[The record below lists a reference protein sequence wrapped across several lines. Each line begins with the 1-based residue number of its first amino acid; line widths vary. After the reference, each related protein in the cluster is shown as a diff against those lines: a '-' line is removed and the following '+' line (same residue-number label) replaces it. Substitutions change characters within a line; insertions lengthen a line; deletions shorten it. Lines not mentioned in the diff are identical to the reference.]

1 MIIWLPVQ
9 FAYME
14 QMFGHRKYVLVPLAV
29 KFCLNN
35 KLAHWRPGFCS
46 LVSCWVR
53 ECESGQL
60 LPAQPLSP
68 NAASFHPPR
77 TLFPLAAPLP
87 LFTDHT
93 QRLEANFTSQGMA
106 LGLCS
111 APKLHPIAG

>member
-1 MIIWLPVQ
+1 
-9 FAYME
+9 ME

-35 KLAHWRPGFCS
+35 KLAHWRPGFCAWFPAGF
-46 LVSCWVR
+46 VSVSQGIFYPHR
-53 ECESGQL
+53 I
-60 LPAQPLSP
+60 LSP
-68 NAASFHPPR
+68 NAASFHPPH
-77 TLFPLAAPLP
+77 TLFPLAVPLP